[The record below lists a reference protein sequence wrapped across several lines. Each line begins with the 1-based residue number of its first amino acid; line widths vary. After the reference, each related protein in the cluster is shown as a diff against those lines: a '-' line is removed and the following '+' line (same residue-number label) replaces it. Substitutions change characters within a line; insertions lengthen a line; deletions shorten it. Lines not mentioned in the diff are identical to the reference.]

1 MRGVVPCRGNVCEFS
16 QGGSDHEHGGHC
28 ASQSNS
34 GPSHWGGGF
43 ELGLWSVN
51 AGRVEGGIIPKE
63 GDMEDPDAVEVD
75 EEVSCRSLFEIG
87 LEEYFVPVDLAEL
100 HVPLG
105 GRQINETFL
114 RKTN

>member
-1 MRGVVPCRGNVCEFS
+1 
-16 QGGSDHEHGGHC
+16 
-28 ASQSNS
+28 
-34 GPSHWGGGF
+34 
-43 ELGLWSVN
+43 
-51 AGRVEGGIIPKE
+51 
-63 GDMEDPDAVEVD
+63 MEDPDAVEVD